1 MIEQVAE
8 SDIVITTALIP
19 GLPAPKVIP
28 QEGVL
33 KMKKGSV
40 IVDLAAK
47 NGGNTDLTVPNE
59 RIVTPNGVVI
69 LGYTDLVN
77 RMAG

>member
-1 MIEQVAE
+1 
-8 SDIVITTALIP
+8 
-19 GLPAPKVIP
+19 
-28 QEGVL
+28 
-33 KMKKGSV
+33 MKKGSV